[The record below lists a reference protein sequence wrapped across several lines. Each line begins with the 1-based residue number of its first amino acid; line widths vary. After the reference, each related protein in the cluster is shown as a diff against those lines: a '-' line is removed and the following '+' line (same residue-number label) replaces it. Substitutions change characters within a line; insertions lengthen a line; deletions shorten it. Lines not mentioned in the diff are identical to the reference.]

1 MNQLLLQSIWLIPC
15 YALIGA
21 FLALPWSPG
30 ILPQIG
36 PRPAGYIN
44 LLMTSLAL
52 AHSLVALSATWNR
65 VPEQIL
71 IPWLHAPGLDIPLV
85 LQASS
90 VSVGAV
96 VLVTGLNLLTQLYAI
111 GYMEMD
117 WGWARFYG
125 LMGFFEAG
133 ICGLALSNSLFF
145 SYVFLEMLTLA
156 TYLLVGFWFAQ
167 PLVVTGARDAF
178 WTKRI
183 GDIILLMGVI
193 ALYPLSGTWNFSE
206 LAEWAKT
213 TPLDLRTATL
223 LGLALIAGPLGKCA
237 QFPFQLWLD
246 EAMEGPAPA
255 SILRNS
261 VIVGAGAYVLVKLQP
276 VLALSPVTLTTLVIL
291 GTVTA
296 VSCSLIAIAQIDIK
310 RSLSY
315 SVSAYMGM
323 VFIAVGTQHVE
334 AARLLLLTQSCAM
347 ALLYMSAGAV
357 IWSNI
362 SQDLTQLGGLWAR
375 RPVTGLAF
383 GVGTAGLIALPPF
396 GGFWGLLKLADSLW
410 ETHPW
415 LVGVLLLVNG
425 LTAFSLT
432 RVFSLIFGGQ
442 SQPMTERSPEVHWPM
457 ALPMIILTIF
467 TLLSP
472 LVLQYWSLLPA
483 WGVLNKQLAALLVW
497 SSGFGG
503 GLSGVIYLGSTWSK
517 PVQLPWKPLQELLA
531 YDFYLLRVYQLSVVA
546 LVNYSS
552 RLTAWVERYIVDG
565 VVNGIGLATLF
576 SGQALKYTASGQSQL
591 YLLTILLGVVLAG
604 LFVSQSFLSF

>member
-1 MNQLLLQSIWLIPC
+1 MDQLLLQSIWLIPC

-52 AHSLVALSATWNR
+52 AHSLGALSATWNR

-71 IPWLHAPGLDIPLV
+71 IPWLHTPSLDIPLV

-133 ICGLALSNSLFF
+133 ICSLALSNSLFF

-193 ALYPLSGTWNFSE
+193 ALFPLSGTWNFSE

-213 TPLDLRTATL
+213 TPLEPRTATL

-246 EAMEGPAPA
+246 EAMEGPVPA

-315 SVSAYMGM
+315 SVSAYMGL
-323 VFIAVGTQHVE
+323 VFIAVGTQHVD

-383 GVGTAGLIALPPF
+383 GVGTVGLIALPPF

-410 ETHPW
+410 ETRPW

-432 RVFSLIFGGQ
+432 RAFSLIFGGRP
-442 SQPMTERSPEVHWPM
+442 QPMTERSPEVHWPM

-472 LVLQYWSLLPA
+472 LVLQYWSLLPE
-483 WGVLNKQLAALLVW
+483 WGALNKQLAALLIW

-531 YDFYLLRVYQLSVVA
+531 YDFYLQRVYQLSVVA